1 MVSNGLRGGLITALA
16 LGGLLTTPSH
26 ALVMTSGGQVIV
38 DGESTTVSS
47 AVIPNGLVQN
57 ISVTLSFIKCPSSF
71 STSGSGIV
79 DLGLSFALPNTCPLP
94 GNGGADEISF
104 ALTSPG
110 GAMVTLIALGT
121 YSLSDAGK
129 VQVTLVDDINNLT
142 LVGGQ
147 GFVDGET
154 TNASSPLL
162 DPNTG
167 FYGKQAGGVWGLT
180 VHDESEG
187 NPLGLFSFDLNVT
200 RQPDS
205 GRVPEP
211 GTLALLGL
219 GLIGL
224 GALKRRR

>member
-1 MVSNGLRGGLITALA
+1 MVSNGLRGGLIAALV
-16 LGGLLTTPSH
+16 LGGLLTTPSY

-38 DGESTTVSS
+38 DGASTTVSS
-47 AVIPNGLVQN
+47 SVVPNGLVQD
-57 ISVTLSFIKCPSSF
+57 ISVTLSFIKCPSTF
-71 STSGSGIV
+71 STSGSGVI
-79 DLGLSFALPNTCPLP
+79 DLGLSFALPDTCPLP
-94 GNGGADEISF
+94 GNGGGDEIRF

-110 GAMVTLIALGT
+110 GPTVNLIALAT

-129 VQVTLVDDINNLT
+129 IQVTLVDDVNNPT
-142 LVGGQ
+142 IVGGQ
-147 GFVDGET
+147 GFADGET

-187 NPLGLFSFDLNVT
+187 NPLGLFNFALNIT
-200 RQPDS
+200 LQPDT
-205 GRVPEP
+205 GRAPEP